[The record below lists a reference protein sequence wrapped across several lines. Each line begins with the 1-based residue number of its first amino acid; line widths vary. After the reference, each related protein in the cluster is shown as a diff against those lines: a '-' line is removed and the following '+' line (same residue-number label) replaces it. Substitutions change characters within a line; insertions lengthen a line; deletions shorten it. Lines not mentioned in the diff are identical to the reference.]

1 MLNVQC
7 TMFNGQCSM
16 VNEKSRKEETRT
28 PDPHVPNVVRYQL
41 RYFPFHALKAFLG
54 AKATKSGFLEN
65 RCKGTKKREKRKE
78 KSKKMHAE
86 AGKTYFS
93 AKFLLICLRSSV
105 FCLTFALANSE
116 EGQKTQNGAIAQLVE
131 QRTENPCVPGSIP
144 GGTTKQTKRAC
155 RKDMPPF
162 FLSQPALIPEAPRS
176 YPGNSTLLSRKLHAL
191 IPEAPRSYFGSST
204 LLFRTLHAFISDVFL
219 M

>member
-1 MLNVQC
+1 MKKVGKRRLELP
-7 TMFNGQCSM
+7 TPT
-16 VNEKSRKEETRT
+16 SRTWYATNCATFRST
-28 PDPHVPNVVRYQL
+28 PL
-41 RYFPFHALKAFLG
+41 MAFLG

-78 KSKKMHAE
+78 KSEKMHAE
-86 AGKTYFS
+86 AGKTFFS

-144 GGTTKQTKRAC
+144 GGTTEQTKGYVEKTC
-155 RKDMPPF
+155 PLSF
-162 FLSQPALIPEAPRS
+162 FLSLPAPS
-176 YPGNSTLLSRKLHAL
+176 SNLLSICWA
-191 IPEAPRSYFGSST
+191 
-204 LLFRTLHAFISDVFL
+204 
-219 M
+219 